1 MPVDYNLIVI
11 GSSTAGILAA
21 KTAVQQ
27 RARVALVT
35 QDEPWDALPSCL
47 AYLKSLTLPV
57 DWTQVARYFELIC
70 AQQQAQDSTDR
81 LASLSIDVIAG
92 TGSFRRRSGRRT
104 FHVNDRVLTAHRY
117 QVATSLHQPNPDQD
131 DDWTIASFPTQLAK
145 LADVQHLLILGSS
158 RNAVA
163 IAQALVRLSIAVT
176 LVTETKSILPD
187 PIAPILANNIKAQL
201 EADGVK
207 IYTQTPIVKADA
219 VLLGAEA
226 IDIAPSTTI
235 TLTSPTLIT
244 LGEQRLLRSMDPS
257 GQCQISLK
265 RNGTIVGAQIWH
277 ESAEVWAGILGL
289 AVQQKM
295 TIAQLA
301 RLSES
306 STSANLTNLARDYEQ
321 QHRSAIRDYALE
333 EFFSWRRY
341 WGR

>member
-35 QDEPWDALPSCL
+35 QDELWDALPSCL
-47 AYLKSLTLPV
+47 AYLKSLTPPV

-70 AQQQAQDSTDR
+70 AQQQAQDSPDR
-81 LASLSIDVIAG
+81 LASLGIDVIVG

-104 FHVNDRVLTAHRY
+104 FHVADRVLTAHRY
-117 QVATSLHQPNPDQD
+117 QVATSLPKTNSDQ

-163 IAQALVRLSIAVT
+163 IAQALVRLGIAVT
-176 LVTETKSILPD
+176 LVTETGSILPD
-187 PIAPILANNIKAQL
+187 TIAPILVNNIKAQL

-207 IYTQTPIVKADA
+207 IYTQTPIVKTDA
-219 VLLGAEA
+219 VLVGAES
-226 IDIAPSTTI
+226 IETTPSTTI
-235 TLTSPTLIT
+235 TPTSPSLIT
-244 LGEQRLLRSMDPS
+244 LGEQRRLRSMDPS

-289 AVQQKM
+289 AIQQKM

-301 RLSES
+301 QLTES
-306 STSANLTNLARDYEQ
+306 STSIGLIELARDYEQ

>member
-1 MPVDYNLIVI
+1 MPVDYNLVVI

-81 LASLSIDVIAG
+81 LASLGIDVIAG
-92 TGSFRRRSGRRT
+92 TGSFRGRSGRRT
-104 FHVNDRVLTAHRY
+104 FHVADRILTAHRY
-117 QVATSLHQPNPDQD
+117 QVATSLEQADPDQ
-131 DDWTIASFPTQLAK
+131 DDWTIASFPAQLAK
-145 LADVQHLLILGSS
+145 LADVEHLLILGSS
-158 RNAVA
+158 RSAVA
-163 IAQALVRLSIAVT
+163 IAQALVRLGIAVT

-187 PIAPILANNIKAQL
+187 TIAPILANNIKAQL

-219 VLLGAEA
+219 VLLGAEIPA
-226 IDIAPSTTI
+226 LKPSTII
-235 TLTSPTLIT
+235 TPTSPTLIT

>member
-1 MPVDYNLIVI
+1 MPVDYNLVVI

-35 QDEPWDALPSCL
+35 QDEPWDALPRCL
-47 AYLKSLTLPV
+47 AYLKSLTPPV
-57 DWTQVARYFELIC
+57 DWTHVARYFELIC

-81 LASLSIDVIAG
+81 LASLGIDVILG

-104 FHVNDRVLTAHRY
+104 FHVADRVLTAHRY
-117 QVATSLHQPNPDQD
+117 QVATSLPKTNSDQ
-131 DDWTIASFPTQLAK
+131 DDWTIANFPTQLAK
-145 LADVQHLLILGSS
+145 LADVQHLLILGSGRS
-158 RNAVA
+158 AVA
-163 IAQALVRLSIAVT
+163 IAQALVRLGIAVT
-176 LVTETKSILPD
+176 LVTDSRSILPD
-187 PIAPILANNIKAQL
+187 TIAPILANNIKAQL

-207 IYTQTPIVKADA
+207 IYTQNPIVKADA
-219 VLLGAEA
+219 VLLGDEA
-226 IDIAPSTTI
+226 LDITPATTI

-244 LGEQRLLRSMDPS
+244 LGEQQSLRSLDPS

-289 AVQQKM
+289 AIQQKM
-295 TIAQLA
+295 TMSQLA
-301 RLSES
+301 QS
-306 STSANLTNLARDYEQ
+306 SMSTNLTDLARDYEQ

>member
-1 MPVDYNLIVI
+1 MPVDYNLVVI

-35 QDEPWDALPSCL
+35 QDEPWNALPSCL
-47 AYLKSLTLPV
+47 AYLKSLTPPV
-57 DWTQVARYFELIC
+57 DWSHVARYFELIC

-81 LASLSIDVIAG
+81 LASLGIDVIVG
-92 TGSFRRRSGRRT
+92 TGSFRRRSGRLA
-104 FHVNDRVLTAHRY
+104 FYVADRILTAHRY
-117 QVATSLHQPNPDQD
+117 QRATSLDQPNAAED
-131 DDWTIASFPTQLAK
+131 DDWTIANFPSQLAK

-158 RNAVA
+158 RSAVG
-163 IAQALVRLSIAVT
+163 IAQALVRLGIAVT
-176 LVTETKSILPD
+176 LVTETGSILPD
-187 PIAPILANNIKAQL
+187 SIAPILANSIKAQL

-219 VLLGAEA
+219 VLLGDEA
-226 IDIAPSTTI
+226 RDSSSTSII
-235 TLTSPTLIT
+235 TPTSPTLIT
-244 LGEQRLLRSMDPS
+244 LGEQRLTRSLDPG

-277 ESAEVWAGILGL
+277 ESAEVWAGILAL
-289 AVQQKM
+289 AIQQKM
-295 TIAQLA
+295 TIAQLSK
-301 RLSES
+301 LS
-306 STSANLTNLARDYEQ
+306 TPADLTDRARDYEQ

>member
-47 AYLKSLTLPV
+47 AYLKSLTPPV
-57 DWTQVARYFELIC
+57 DWTQVARYFKLIC
-70 AQQQAQDSTDR
+70 AQQQAQDSPDR
-81 LASLSIDVIAG
+81 LASLGIDVILG

-104 FHVNDRVLTAHRY
+104 FHVADRVLTAHRY
-117 QVATSLHQPNPDQD
+117 QVATSLPKTNPDQD
-131 DDWTIASFPTQLAK
+131 DEWTIANFPTQLAK
-145 LADVQHLLILGSS
+145 LANVQHLLVLGSS
-158 RNAVA
+158 RSAVA
-163 IAQALVRLSIAVT
+163 LSQALVRLGIAVT
-176 LVTETKSILPD
+176 LVTETGSILPD
-187 PIAPILANNIKAQL
+187 TIAPVLVNNIKAQL

-207 IYTQTPIVKADA
+207 IHTCAPIVKADA
-219 VLLGAEA
+219 VLLGDEA
-226 IDIAPSTTI
+226 RDSSSASII
-235 TLTSPTLIT
+235 TPTSPTLIT
-244 LGEQRLLRSMDPS
+244 LGEQRLTRSMDPS

-289 AVQQKM
+289 AIQQKM

-301 RLSES
+301 QLTES
-306 STSANLTNLARDYEQ
+306 STSAGLTDLARDYEQ